1 MAMAPA
7 NLQDA
12 SNMAHKRSHHDAFER
27 GALQSHSST
36 NIPVESPAKRKQKA
50 QGAANTYTVQ
60 VQRVFVKKKKTTYLV
75 RWALLLTDR
84 IVVAEFKPGLV

>member
-7 NLQDA
+7 NLQA
-12 SNMAHKRSHHDAFER
+12 ISHMGHKRSHHDAFER
-27 GALQSHSST
+27 SGLQSHSST

-60 VQRVFVKKKKTTYLV
+60 VQRVSVKKKKTTYLV
-75 RWALLLTDR
+75 RWALHLIGR
-84 IVVAEFKPGLV
+84 VVVAEFKPGLV